1 MKKTFIVS
9 LLAVVSFLS
18 ACGTTASK
26 NTEPST
32 QSTNTAKT
40 SASEKNSSEETSSS
54 TVSEASSSVQ
64 SDQNSQTQET
74 VPSTQAP
81 QISSETTAPAS
92 STNTNQDYSIFTP
105 DQAKALQ
112 MLLDN
117 KPELNDPD
125 ITFAFFGMVGSDY
138 LFKATSISIRQQG
151 GSGTLGFYR
160 VTPQGT
166 ATPTDSLGNP
176 Y

>member
-125 ITFAFFGMVGSDY
+125 ITFAFSAWSVQIIFLKQPVSPSGS
-138 LFKATSISIRQQG
+138 KAVQELSAFIASPHKEQPHRQI
-151 GSGTLGFYR
+151 L
-160 VTPQGT
+160 
-166 ATPTDSLGNP
+166 
-176 Y
+176 